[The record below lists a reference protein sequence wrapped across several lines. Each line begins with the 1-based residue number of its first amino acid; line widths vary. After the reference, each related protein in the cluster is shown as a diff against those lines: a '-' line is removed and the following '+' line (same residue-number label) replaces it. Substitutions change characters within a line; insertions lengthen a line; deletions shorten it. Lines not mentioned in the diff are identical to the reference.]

1 MITREE
7 LDQHLP
13 AGMRLAD
20 IANRIIGLPYPDIE
34 LSLQWLARVTEEDY
48 LSSFSDKRPT
58 WTMVPGASWGHWS
71 ELRMDGL
78 QYKRSSHYLTAEGW
92 PTGTTCWFVRIEC
105 GMLYIVCAENPTLA
119 VQRAVVLVHLL
130 LRQRE
135 IEPRL
140 RPDIWDMV
148 DSLLRSTDADEQ

>member
-20 IANRIIGLPYPDIE
+20 VANRIIGLPYPDIE
-34 LSLQWLARVTEEDY
+34 LSLQWLSRITEEDAFSS
-48 LSSFSDKRPT
+48 LSSKRPP
-58 WTMVPGASWGHWS
+58 WAKSPGASWGHWP

-78 QYKRSSHYLTAEGW
+78 QYKYSSHYMTSEGW
-92 PTGTTCWFVRIEC
+92 PSGTTCWFVRIEL
-105 GMLYIVCAENPTLA
+105 GMFYIAAAEAPLTA